1 LAIEQDKAEIQQRV
15 CRACNSTYKYP
26 VLRSLATRFYC
37 ADCMELPERV
47 RAAFEQFNKRIKNLT
62 ATVEKLEKRL
72 AALSPESAST
82 PQRPKP
88 AQAS

>member
-1 LAIEQDKAEIQQRV
+1 LKEQDKAEIQQRV

-47 RAAFEQFNKRIKNLT
+47 RAAFELLNKRVKNLT

-72 AALSPESAST
+72 AAVSADTASSP
-82 PQRPKP
+82 PRPRP
-88 AQAS
+88 AQTS